1 MWSRMIIRSVLFI
14 AGLALVGSPAMAGD
28 TVKIGAL
35 FSVTGPPSFL
45 GEPERN
51 TAQMMVEAINKTGGV
66 KGKKLELIVHD
77 TQGDPTRTNQL
88 ANRLIKNDGVVAII
102 GPSTTGETMAII
114 PLVEKAQIPLISCA
128 AGIKITEPVK
138 PWVFKTAQNDSLAV
152 EKIYQHLR
160 AKKIQRVAIITVS
173 DSFGACGREQLKLH
187 APQYGI
193 NIVSDDTFS
202 PKDTDMTPQLTKIR
216 GSRAQAIICWGT
228 NPGPAVV
235 ARNVRQLNLTLPLYM
250 SHGVSSK
257 KFIELAGTAAEGI
270 ILPSG
275 KVLVAPLLS
284 DKDPQKKHL
293 LAFIRDYKAR
303 YKTEGDHFGG
313 HAWDAVMLLKQA
325 MERTGFSPAAIRTG
339 LEQTKNFS
347 GIGGVYSFSP
357 HDHAGSRQMPL
368 CSFR

>member
-1 MWSRMIIRSVLFI
+1 
-14 AGLALVGSPAMAGD
+14 
-28 TVKIGAL
+28 
-35 FSVTGPPSFL
+35 
-45 GEPERN
+45 
-51 TAQMMVEAINKTGGV
+51 
-66 KGKKLELIVHD
+66 
-77 TQGDPTRTNQL
+77 
-88 ANRLIKNDGVVAII
+88 
-102 GPSTTGETMAII
+102 MAII

-257 KFIELAGTAAEGI
+257 SSLNSREQRQ
-270 ILPSG
+270 
-275 KVLVAPLLS
+275 KVLFS
-284 DKDPQKKHL
+284 L
-293 LAFIRDYKAR
+293 LAR
-303 YKTEGDHFGG
+303 Y
-313 HAWDAVMLLKQA
+313 W
-325 MERTGFSPAAIRTG
+325 
-339 LEQTKNFS
+339 
-347 GIGGVYSFSP
+347 
-357 HDHAGSRQMPL
+357 
-368 CSFR
+368 